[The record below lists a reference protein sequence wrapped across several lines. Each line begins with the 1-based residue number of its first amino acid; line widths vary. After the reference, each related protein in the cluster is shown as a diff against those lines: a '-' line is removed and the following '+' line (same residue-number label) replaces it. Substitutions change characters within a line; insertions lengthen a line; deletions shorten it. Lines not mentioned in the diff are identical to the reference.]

1 MTVIKR
7 VAAAFPGVTAKLGD
21 LPSQPKRR
29 PRLIKEGR
37 MRPSNFVIRVIG
49 LFFLGLIAN
58 SAASAQISNERL
70 TAIRARME
78 HSKTFFQKIP
88 ADAQRKMLS
97 GAALN
102 YIQVVNKSG
111 NLDKMMSDQAAGKA
125 EKPQEALLTASESEI
140 GDLVPVSN
148 PGTNFVFSVRGGF
161 TQSET
166 STAWCGNNVAV
177 GFNDS
182 GSFIESALSGP
193 GGLSFSGVAH
203 STDRGSTFHDNGF
216 VNPGPNPANFL
227 LGDPVLNCVNGSTFY
242 YVQIF
247 ITADSAGNPL
257 AAVALST
264 STDGGA
270 TFADPVAVVAKDAFT
285 HFLDKNWFAIDP
297 SDPKKLF
304 VTYTDFD
311 ASGTICGF
319 DPFGMPIQ
327 RVAIELVRSTNGG
340 ASFGAPVLIAELCSP
355 APNFPF
361 LQGSQVAVGPG
372 SEVYVAWESFLG
384 NLNLARAIHIRKS
397 VNHGASFN
405 SSVKIDNVTC
415 VGDCFALEGGFR
427 AFLDLQGLA
436 VDKSGTRTNGN
447 VYVTWHDGRNFQ
459 VPDGESPN
467 GVYAYAD
474 ALISRSSNGGA
485 SWSSAVRVNNNPISL
500 SNRRSTDQ
508 YMPGVAVDN
517 TGKVGVCFYDRR
529 RDRLNFLFDRFCA
542 ASTDAGRTWANTRQ
556 TTNGSAPIHATDGFL
571 NPFYLGD
578 YDGLASDFEKAS
590 SGFIGAFQII
600 NSTGVFVPS
609 PDVVATKF

>member
-1 MTVIKR
+1 MREIPEKC
-7 VAAAFPGVTAKLGD
+7 LSSEQ
-21 LPSQPKRR
+21 PSVFGFGW
-29 PRLIKEGR
+29 PRCQTGR
-37 MRPSNFVIRVIG
+37 MPFRTS
-49 LFFLGLIAN
+49 LFHAAVCVLLAT
-58 SAASAQISNERL
+58 SAASAQVTQERL
-70 TAIRARME
+70 AGIRARME

-102 YIQVVNKSG
+102 YLHVVNNSG
-111 NLDKMMSDQAAGKA
+111 SLDKMISDEAASKA
-125 EKPQEALLTASESEI
+125 EQPQGAFLTASGP
-140 GDLVPVSN
+140 GDPVPVSN
-148 PGTNFVFSVRGGF
+148 PAIDFLLSVEGGF

-182 GSFIESALSGP
+182 GSFIESALFGP
-193 GGLSFSGVAH
+193 GGLSFSGVAN

-247 ITADSAGNPL
+247 ATADPTGHPL

-270 TFADPVAVVAKDAFT
+270 TFADPVSAVAKDAFT
-285 HFLDKNWFAIDP
+285 HFLDKNWFAVDP

-311 ASGTICGF
+311 FSGTVCGF
-319 DPFGMPIQ
+319 DPSGAPIQ

-340 ASFGAPVLIAELCSP
+340 ASFGAPVVIAEVCSP

-361 LQGSQVAVGPG
+361 VQGSQVAVGPG
-372 SEVYVAWESFLG
+372 GEVYVAWELFL
-384 NLNLARAIHIRKS
+384 NFNLARQIDIRKS
-397 VNHGASFN
+397 LNHGASFN
-405 SSVKIDNVTC
+405 SPVKIDNVTC

-427 AFLDLQGLA
+427 TFLDLQGLA
-436 VDKSGTRTNGN
+436 VDKSGTSTNGN
-447 VYVTWHDGRNFQ
+447 VYVTWHDGRNFR

-467 GVYAYAD
+467 GVYGYAD

-485 SWSSAVRVNNNPISL
+485 SWSRAVRVNDNPISL
-500 SNRRSTDQ
+500 SNGRSTDQ
-508 YMPGVAVDN
+508 FMPGVAVDKA
-517 TGKVGVCFYDRR
+517 GKVGVCFYDRR
-529 RDRLNFLFDRFCA
+529 RDSFNFLFDRFCA
-542 ASTDAGRTWANTRQ
+542 TSTNAGRTWTNTRQ
-556 TTNGSAPIHATDGFL
+556 TTNSSAPIHATDGFI

-578 YDGLASDFEKAS
+578 YDGLATDFEKAS
-590 SGFIGAFQII
+590 SGFIGAFQIV
-600 NSTGVFVPS
+600 NSTGVFVPN